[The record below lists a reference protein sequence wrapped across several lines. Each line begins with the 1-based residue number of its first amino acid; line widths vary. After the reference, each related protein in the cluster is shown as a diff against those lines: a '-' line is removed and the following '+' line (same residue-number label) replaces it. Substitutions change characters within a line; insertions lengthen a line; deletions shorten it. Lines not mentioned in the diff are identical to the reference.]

1 MPVGGSQQA
10 PEVTRK
16 VIEMGPGTAP
26 MNINKFTTNPI
37 ELEVKANFETD
48 LKLDPALI
56 AQNAAL
62 KE

>member
-1 MPVGGSQQA
+1 
-10 PEVTRK
+10 
-16 VIEMGPGTAP
+16 MGPGTAP